1 MEKYNI
7 VEYNC
12 IECMPEQLYSTIMP
26 VQLHPNVWNDAFES
40 LNKIAFNDLRIKSGR
55 TILMPKE
62 EKKKV
67 KKQEI
72 SPDDEKQYE
81 ALRLDHQLCFP
92 LYAASREVVKQYT
105 PYLKPLGLTYTQYI
119 TLMVLWEDRKLRVGD
134 LGQKLFLDTGTL
146 TPLLKKMEE
155 SGLVKRTRSSDDER
169 VVLVEITDKG
179 MAMRDKLKE
188 VPGHVGQCLHLNKED
203 ALILYQELYKVLR
216 GFSE

>member
-1 MEKYNI
+1 MKEDDRKEAGNQ
-7 VEYNC
+7 EN
-12 IECMPEQLYSTIMP
+12 
-26 VQLHPNVWNDAFES
+26 
-40 LNKIAFNDLRIKSGR
+40 R
-55 TILMPKE
+55 KE
-62 EKKKV
+62 ERK
-67 KKQEI
+67 E
-72 SPDDEKQYE
+72 YE

-119 TLMVLWEDRKLRVGD
+119 TLMVLWEDKKLRVGD

-169 VVLVEITDKG
+169 VVLVEITDQG
-179 MAMRDKLKE
+179 MAMREKLKD
-188 VPGHVGQCLHLNKED
+188 VPGHVGQCLHLEKDD

-216 GFSE
+216 GFSK